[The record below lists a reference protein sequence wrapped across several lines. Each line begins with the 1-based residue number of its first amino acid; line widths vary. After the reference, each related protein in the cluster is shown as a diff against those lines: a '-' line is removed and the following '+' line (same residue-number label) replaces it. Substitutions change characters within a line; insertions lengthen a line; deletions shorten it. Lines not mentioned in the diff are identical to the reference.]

1 MEDPGKDKNLNMK
14 TMENPETKLFFENF
28 PDPKDVRKTILEMLY
43 RGQASHLGT
52 NMSAVEILI
61 SIYRSVDITRI
72 QQKENNRSRV
82 LISKGHCAAAT
93 YATMAHFGLIGF
105 EELQSY
111 HKNGSLL
118 AGHVSHAVEGVE
130 HSTGALG
137 HGLSVAVGCALGLR
151 SRGIHNT
158 PVFSLVGD
166 GEIQEGSIWEALML
180 AKHLNLHNLVTMV
193 DNNRISSITK
203 TDAVID
209 MKPLEDRFSGF
220 GFKVHSVDGH
230 DLNALK
236 DAIDNLLAGS
246 EIGVIICNTIK
257 GKGVPFAEEEPIW
270 HYRSL
275 NEELYEEAI
284 AHLNKDIK
292 L

>member
-1 MEDPGKDKNLNMK
+1 MK
-14 TMENPETKLFFENF
+14 TMQNPESKLCLGNF
-28 PDPKDVRKTILEMLY
+28 PDPKEVRKTILGILY

-61 SIYRSVDITRI
+61 SIFGSLDIKRV
-72 QQKENNRSRV
+72 QLKENNRSRV
-82 LISKGHCAAAT
+82 LVSKGHCAAAT
-93 YATMAHFGLIGF
+93 YATMAHYGLMGF
-105 EELQSY
+105 ETLHEY
-111 HKNGSLL
+111 HKNGSFL

-151 SRGIHNT
+151 SRGIHDA
-158 PVFSLVGD
+158 PVFALVGD

-180 AKHLNLHNLVTMV
+180 AKHLNLHNLITMV

-209 MKPLEDRFSGF
+209 MKPLEDRFAGF
-220 GFKVHSVDGH
+220 GFKVYSIDGH

-236 DAIDNLLAGS
+236 DAIDNLLS
-246 EIGVIICNTIK
+246 DSKIGVIICNTIK

-275 NEELYEEAI
+275 NKELYEEAL
-284 AHLNKDIK
+284 AHLNKDKK